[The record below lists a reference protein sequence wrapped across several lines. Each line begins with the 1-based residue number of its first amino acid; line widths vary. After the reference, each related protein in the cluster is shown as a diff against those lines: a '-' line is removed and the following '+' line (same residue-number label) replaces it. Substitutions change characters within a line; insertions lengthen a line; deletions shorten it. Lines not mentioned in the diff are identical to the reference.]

1 MSDMTKAF
9 TSNETTEQ
17 EMVVQYCDLNRIP
30 IVHIPNEGKRTARYG
45 AQLKRAGM
53 RKGFPDLFI
62 PIANHGK
69 HGLFIEMKYGRNRT
83 TPEQDNWI
91 KLLHCS
97 GYAVVVCYGFDDA
110 KKIIDGYCRTGDAQR
125 G

>member
-1 MSDMTKAF
+1 MSKAF

-17 EMVVQYCDLNRIP
+17 EIVVQYCDFNRIP

-62 PIANHGK
+62 PIAKHGK
-69 HGLFIEMKYGRNRT
+69 YGLFIEMKYGNNRP
-83 TPEQDNWI
+83 TPDQNRWI
-91 KLLHCS
+91 KLLS
-97 GYAVVVCYGFDDA
+97 GNGYAVAVCYGFDDA
-110 KKIIDGYCRTGDAQR
+110 KKIIDGYCRVGDTR
-125 G
+125 HD